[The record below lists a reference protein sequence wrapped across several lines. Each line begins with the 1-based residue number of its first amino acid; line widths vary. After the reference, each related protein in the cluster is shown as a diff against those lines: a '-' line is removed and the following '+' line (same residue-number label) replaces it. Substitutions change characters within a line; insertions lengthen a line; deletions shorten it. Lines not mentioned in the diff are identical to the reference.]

1 VGHYTTERG
10 VVAVLADDH
19 VGEHA
24 AAASHDRDAGVVAAG
39 LDPEDVEPAARNA
52 RRKATASRHR
62 HRVLFRC
69 RRPKIPGPA
78 DPKRQNKSLRLMSPF
93 AATPLI
99 VQPDGHQQQLRHPSS
114 AG

>member
-1 VGHYTTERG
+1 MSGLCNVRHHATERG

-52 RRKATASRHR
+52 RRKATATRHR
-62 HRVLFRC
+62 HRVAFSAA
-69 RRPKIPGPA
+69 PA
-78 DPKRQNKSLRLMSPF
+78 ENSRAGGEKAEYKLEADVPLRSN
-93 AATPLI
+93 AT
-99 VQPDGHQQQLRHPSS
+99 DC
-114 AG
+114 AT